1 MADYDDRKNVKPT
14 EGPAN
19 INALASLHLLLQE
32 PDIVGVL
39 PGLPAGLLQASALDD
54 PLIVDVAAWVNLPP
68 KNAIDKLSFQWRRQ
82 NTSNAF
88 NTMQTYDVVGPLA
101 DSDFP
106 MSFSID
112 AGKLDYE
119 EGPFDFRYV
128 VVGHNGGGESESNIV
143 PLVID
148 RTPPYKHLKPSTLI
162 LPATQIT
169 IPFFEAHDNKFVCV
183 IPEYADYQDGDEVV
197 YFWRTRTGSQLIGRT
212 PVATN
217 REIIYTRAQIE
228 AALNGECYAEY
239 QLIDKAG
246 NSSPLSESVPIE
258 VDMAPRSLGY
268 VKVTGASGSSQFGK
282 LNIDSVGEGPGDG
295 ITVNIPPESDI
306 YEGEKVLLQWAD
318 PLAFNAI
325 TLSSAD
331 PDAPLLFNVPR
342 KNIAAHMVSSLADG
356 ARYIPVYYEVLDGS
370 SSEVLATSGIYG
382 LTLSDI
388 LATNYPTMQC
398 SHVNGNIL
406 SLSSVPVSG
415 AEVSIGVWPFMAD
428 DQYIKFKLVGLGQDD
443 KNLEVPFFEHKVTA
457 EEVADKKVSVAVAK
471 EQFLKFK
478 VGIDIYFEGQV
489 TFNNK
494 GYWYGFRALRANLT
508 N

>member
-1 MADYDDRKNVKPT
+1 MADFDDKKNVKPT

-19 INALASLHLLLQE
+19 INALASLHLVLQE

-39 PGLPAGLLQASALDD
+39 PGLPAGLLPASVLDD
-54 PLIVDVAAWVNLPP
+54 PLIVDIAAWDNLPP
-68 KNAIDKLSFQWRRQ
+68 ENAIDKLSFQWRRQ

-88 NTMQTYDVVGPLA
+88 NTMQTYDVEGPLD

-148 RTPPYKHLKPSTLI
+148 RTPPYKHLKPSTLL

-197 YFWRTRTGSQLIGRT
+197 YFWRTRTGSQLIDRI
-212 PVATN
+212 PVPTN
-217 REIIYTRAQIE
+217 RELVYTRAQIE
-228 AALNGECYAEY
+228 AAQNGECYAEY

-258 VDMAPRSLGY
+258 VNMAPRSLKY
-268 VKVTGASGSSQFGK
+268 VKVKGASGSPQYGK
-282 LNIDSVGEGPGDG
+282 LNIDLVGEGPEDG
-295 ITVNIPPESDI
+295 ITVNIPPEGDI
-306 YEGEKVLLQWAD
+306 YEGEKVRLQWAD

-325 TLSSAD
+325 TLCSAD
-331 PDAPLLFNVPR
+331 PDDPLLFNIPR

-356 ARYIPVYYEVLDGS
+356 ASYFPVYYEVLDGRS
-370 SSEVLATSGIYG
+370 LEVLATSGIYG
-382 LTLSDI
+382 LAISDI
-388 LATNYPTMQC
+388 LAENYPTVQC

-406 SLSSVPVSG
+406 RLSSMTESG
-415 AEVSIGVWPFMAD
+415 TKVSIGVWAFMAD
-428 DQYIKFKLVGLGQDD
+428 DQYINFKLVGLGQDG
-443 KNLEVPFFEHKVTA
+443 KNLEVLFFEHKVTA
-457 EEVADKKVSVAVAK
+457 EEVADKKVIATLAK
-471 EQFLKFK
+471 ADIEKFR
-478 VGIDIYFEGQV
+478 VGVDLYFEGKV

-494 GYWYGFRALRANLT
+494 GYWYDFRALRANLT

>member
-1 MADYDDRKNVKPT
+1 MADFDDRKNVKPT

-19 INALASLHLLLQE
+19 LNALASLHIVLQE

-39 PGLPAGLLQASALDD
+39 PGLPAGLLPASALDD
-54 PLIVDVAAWVNLPP
+54 PLIVDVAAWDNLPP
-68 KNAIDKLSFQWRRQ
+68 ENAIDKLSFQWRRQ

-88 NTMQTYDVVGPLA
+88 NTMQTYDVVGPLN

-128 VVGHNGGGESESNIV
+128 VVGHNGGGESESKIV
-143 PLVID
+143 SLVID
-148 RTPPYKHLKPSTLI
+148 RTPPYKHLKPSALI
-162 LPATQIT
+162 LPITQIT

-246 NSSPLSESVPIE
+246 NSSPISESVTID
-258 VDMAPRSLGY
+258 VDMTPRSLNF
-268 VKVTGASGSSQFGK
+268 VKVKGAKGSLEYGE
-282 LNIDSVGEGPGDG
+282 LNIDFAGDG
-295 ITVNIPPESDI
+295 VVVDLPADADI
-306 YEGEKVLLQWAD
+306 YEGEKVRLQWAD

-325 TLSSAD
+325 SLS
-331 PDAPLLFNVPR
+331 DAEPMNPLQFKVP
-342 KNIAAHMVSSLADG
+342 KENIAAHMVSSLAAG
-356 ARYIPVYYEVLDGS
+356 VKYIPVYYEVLDS
-370 SSEVLATSGIYG
+370 SGMTVVATSKVYNLAISDVPAANFP
-382 LTLSDI
+382 TL
-388 LATNYPTMQC
+388 QC
-398 SHVNGNIL
+398 GSVKGQQL
-406 SLSSVPVSG
+406 SLASVPQSG
-415 AEVSIGVWPFMAD
+415 AVVFVSYWAFMAD
-428 DQYIKFKLVGLGQDD
+428 DQFVSFSLVGLGVDD
-443 KNLEVPFFEHKVTA
+443 NDLTIEYFTEHAVTA
-457 EEVADKKVSVAVAK
+457 EEVTAKKVSTVVAK
-471 EQFLKFK
+471 ADIEKFK
-478 VGIDIYFEGQV
+478 VGARLNFEGRV
-489 TFNNK
+489 SFNNK
-494 GYWYGFRALRANLT
+494 GYWYNFRRESATLVS
-508 N
+508 